1 MELKGKVAVV
11 TGAGRG
17 IGRAVALLM
26 AEAGARVV
34 VNDLGG
40 AVSGE
45 GEAKEPADQ
54 VVEEIKKAGGEAV
67 ANYDSVAAMQGAERI
82 IQTAM
87 DNYKKI
93 DILVNNAGIVRDRMI
108 FNMTEEEWDAVL
120 AVHLKG
126 HFACT
131 KFATIYMRQ
140 QKSGRIINVAS
151 DASRGETGCANY
163 SAAKAGII
171 GLTYAVARDMDRYG
185 VTCNAIAPLALTRM
199 AKDVQA
205 SAESSQK
212 AGKPIAKNVI
222 NVFSEPSEIAPAVL
236 FLASDQAA
244 DITGQVVGIG
254 GGKITIWAQ
263 PGPERYFYSDAPL
276 SAERINELFDTSLG
290 MGKNLAL
297 APIYY

>member
-108 FNMTEEEWDAVL
+108 FNMTEEEWDVVL

-212 AGKPIAKNVI
+212 SGKPISKNVI

-263 PGPERYFYSDAPL
+263 PGPERYFYSDSPL
-276 SAERINELFDTSLG
+276 STERINELFNTTLG
-290 MGKNLAL
+290 MGKNFKLN
-297 APIYY
+297 PIYY